1 MIFASAVILIEYILL
16 LLEDVYMR
24 EEKARVIEI
33 EQTEEVLVSAPTSGP
48 LQQFS
53 VHSIN

>member
-1 MIFASAVILIEYILL
+1 MIFASAVILIEFILI
-16 LLEDVYMR
+16 LLEDVYTR